1 MNSTESFAAFKAAL
15 TAEHEAEDATK
26 TGEYATLMFSLLKL
40 KEVNRGV
47 ITRALDAQEACT
59 KEKERA
65 ERLHLRLENLLYK
78 RSHLLNDIAQSL
90 DVSTPCTDA
99 IQTETGKSLSAKTF
113 TKDLKV
119 KHEQVLKL
127 LQREQVDR
135 RTDKEVLAQRRKE
148 LELQLAELDTKRR
161 FVDEEMQKYIVQL
174 SESVEAAARGFQV
187 LGADPAA

>member
-1 MNSTESFAAFKAAL
+1 
-15 TAEHEAEDATK
+15 
-26 TGEYATLMFSLLKL
+26 
-40 KEVNRGV
+40 
-47 ITRALDAQEACT
+47 
-59 KEKERA
+59 
-65 ERLHLRLENLLYK
+65 
-78 RSHLLNDIAQSL
+78 
-90 DVSTPCTDA
+90 
-99 IQTETGKSLSAKTF
+99 
-113 TKDLKV
+113 LKV